1 MDKRIADVGRLTVV
15 PLATFLG
22 AGNVV
27 TVIHD
32 MARVSTS
39 DPASVLRPV
48 AGALV
53 VAFYGLVVL
62 LYLRRGRPT
71 ETTRS
76 TGAKL
81 AAGVGS
87 WLPLALPYAWG
98 RSGSAT
104 TLLAAMVLLTAG
116 MAWAVVSLR
125 TLGRSFSIVPQ
136 ARAVVQRGPYTV
148 VRHPL
153 YLGELTAALGV
164 VLRAPSGLGLSLWV
178 ALVALQGYRTHH
190 EERVLMRALPD
201 YDRYRQATRW
211 RIIPGIL

>member
-87 WLPLALPYAWG
+87 WLPLALPYAGG